1 MGKRLGLGLGF
12 GLGEPSTRQPIL
24 TSPSRSRFEL
34 ARSCRILRWP
44 RSPAVACVPMIT
56 SKAES
61 ACAAAGGD
69 MAGAYRKPA
78 EWRRSVSTTVF
89 EAAT

>member
-1 MGKRLGLGLGF
+1 MGL
-12 GLGEPSTRQPIL
+12 PSTRQPIL

-61 ACAAAGGD
+61 AWLGFGF
-69 MAGAYRKPA
+69 GFGFGFGLG
-78 EWRRSVSTTVF
+78 EG
-89 EAAT
+89 